1 MKYNKRETLQKLQAM
16 KTLKNPAVS
25 VVLTV
30 YNGEKYLPEC
40 LDSIMSQT
48 LRDIEIICVDD
59 ASTDETPQI
68 LENYRDRMTVI
79 TNAENCMAGESRNR
93 GFQKATGEYVIFLD
107 ADDIFEPDMLQKAYY
122 KAKSCEADVCIFKE
136 DLFSDSIE
144 NRANY
149 AYVEPLMKKLGE
161 RSFFSPQELSDVLF
175 SLWNG
180 WAWDKLF
187 RREFIMET
195 GLKFQKL
202 KSSND
207 GFFVHAAL
215 ASAAR
220 ISLLNEI
227 LVHHRTGNGNSVSNT
242 RDRAWESCL
251 LYLKEL
257 RRYLLQKELF
267 LCYER
272 SYLNWSL
279 DFLYWN
285 YQTLNDVNRE
295 KLADAMRQF
304 FTNELNVQQYD
315 QKDFYNEFY
324 RWFADCIIRKEESKI
339 PLTEAERFQKTYQ
352 LNRLKIE
359 DLKKYISMHQWK
371 AALWGAGIRGRAFAG
386 IYGEDWNDLQCV
398 YDIDSSKHGQ
408 ELCPGIVIKGFHAQN
423 AENVDCIL
431 VLNAVHLLSV
441 LKALCGEKIV
451 LFDMDAYLNMP
462 NEMDNCIIT

>member
-1 MKYNKRETLQKLQAM
+1 MLV
-16 KTLKNPAVS
+16 VS
-25 VVLTV
+25 IIITV
-30 YNGEKYLPEC
+30 YNGAEYLQEC
-40 LDSIMSQT
+40 LDSIFAQT
-48 LRDIEIICVDD
+48 LKNIEIICVDD
-59 ASTDETPQI
+59 ASTDNTPQI
-68 LENYRDRMTVI
+68 LKAYENKMTII
-79 TNAENCMAGESRNR
+79 TNTENCMAGESRNR

-107 ADDIFEPDMLQKAYY
+107 ADDVYEPDMLQKAYD
-122 KAKSCEADVCIFKE
+122 KATSCGADICIFKE
-136 DLFSDSIE
+136 DLFSGSIE
-144 NRANY
+144 SRTDY
-149 AYVEPLMKKLGE
+149 AYAESVMKELG
-161 RSFFSPQELSDVLF
+161 RRDFFSPKELADTLF
-175 SLWNG
+175 GLWNG

-187 RREFIMET
+187 RREFILET
-195 GLKFQKL
+195 GLKFQRL
-202 KSSND
+202 RSSED

-220 ISLLNEI
+220 ISLLNEV
-227 LVHHRTGNGNSVSNT
+227 LVHHRMGNRNSVSNT
-242 RDRAWESCL
+242 RDQAWESCL

-304 FTNELNVQQYD
+304 FTSELVVQKYG

-324 RWFADCIIRKEESKI
+324 RWFADCIIRKEEGKI
-339 PLTEAERFQKTYQ
+339 PLAETGRFQKTYQ

-359 DLKKYISMHQWK
+359 NLKKYISMHKWK
-371 AALWGAGIRGRAFAG
+371 VALWGAGIRGRAFAG
-386 IYGEDWNDLQCV
+386 IYGEDWSDLQCV

-408 ELCPGIVIKGFHAQN
+408 ELGHGIVIKEFYAQN
-423 AENVDCIL
+423 AESVDCIL
-431 VLNAVHLLSV
+431 VLNAVHMLSI
-441 LKALCGEKIV
+441 LKALCGRKIV

-462 NEMDNCIIT
+462 NEIDDCIMK